1 MIGIGVGLTGL
12 GVLGHGGGIAQ
23 ESLIVLDGE
32 QATLVWDGTAS
43 SQVRFYDITAGEPGT
58 QVGTDQTAAPYSVQ
72 TGNLTAEDERLY
84 RVEVDGI
91 DRAHITVYVMAPLAF
106 GVNVGTA
113 SSAATGITQLD
124 ATISNS
130 ASPIAADSEW
140 LLIRVVNSSIGTTYG
155 TDNNDV
161 TGVVVDPGGAAI
173 AATKIWEGTAGFSA
187 EGSGSFGITAGLW
200 LVAHD
205 SSIAD
210 STTVRVSFTG
220 AGAEEATVSLEKL
233 TKDPRTTIVVG
244 TPADAYSAED
254 TREGAPPVSEASEST
269 VAQRLWAYHF
279 GREGGATDAITYDA
293 AWTSFTP
300 VTVGSVWAAVG
311 NRGAYRIA
319 ESLSSGDPTPSDPG
333 ANTEYATVMVGIEQ
347 QLDGETVPAR

>member
-23 ESLIVLDGE
+23 SSLIVLDGE
-32 QATLVWDGTAS
+32 QATLTWDGTAT
-43 SQVRFYDITAGEPGT
+43 SQVRFYDITGGEPGT

-84 RVEVDGI
+84 RVEVDGV
-91 DRAHITVYVMAPLAF
+91 DREHITVHVLAPLAF
-106 GVNVGTA
+106 GANVGTA

-124 ATISNS
+124 ATISNG
-130 ASPIAADSEW
+130 ASPIAADTEW
-140 LLIRVVNSSIGTTYG
+140 LLIRIVHSNIGTTYG
-155 TDNNDV
+155 ADNNDV
-161 TGVVVDPGGAAI
+161 TSVVVDPGGADI
-173 AATKIWEGTAGFSA
+173 AATKIHEGTAGFSA
-187 EGSGSFGITAGLW
+187 EGSSSFGITEALW

-210 STTVRVSFTG
+210 STTVRVNFTG
-220 AGAEEATVSLEKL
+220 AGADEATVSLEKL
-233 TKDPRTTIVVG
+233 TKDSRTTLLAG
-244 TPADAYSAED
+244 TPADAYSPLD
-254 TREGAPPVSEASEST
+254 TRVTDPPVSEATESA

-279 GREGGATDAITYDA
+279 GREGGATDVITYDA
-293 AWTSFTP
+293 AWTSFTQ
-300 VTVGSVWAAVG
+300 VTVGSVWEAVG

-333 ANTEYATVMVGIEQ
+333 ANTEYATVMVAFEQ
-347 QLDGETVPAR
+347 QLNGATVPSP